1 MLNESW
7 HCLDLITMDF
17 PWKTSSWWQYT
28 IYLYNPSICLHV
40 NSTFA
45 HMPVPHAVCS
55 AAPPYHDRRLLLLL
69 SQMKVWMVPVVFGTG
84 NSKSI
89 FPGNKLKCG
98 LIWVQHTFPLFLTIW
113 DELWPRE
120 TGRIDVYLSLRV
132 TEFQV
137 AFLDAAADCG
147 KWQWF
152 SEVLL
157 SPCGYI

>member
-1 MLNESW
+1 
-7 HCLDLITMDF
+7 MDVF
-17 PWKTSSWWQYT
+17 KISVPNGIEVGTFDNT
-28 IYLYNPSICLHV
+28 NV

-45 HMPVPHAVCS
+45 HLPVTHAVCS
-55 AAPPYHDRRLLLLL
+55 AALPNHDRHLLLPLANESL
-69 SQMKVWMVPVVFGTG
+69 DGSFGLWDWELEIHFSQKQVEMWTRLTTAHI
-84 NSKSI
+84 S
-89 FPGNKLKCG
+89 
-98 LIWVQHTFPLFLTIW
+98 TAFLTIW

-120 TGRIDVYLSLRV
+120 PGGITANSWCIDSPRV
-132 TEFQV
+132 TETQV